1 MIKVIFLGTTSLSV
15 GVLSSLV
22 DAQYQIAAVITQ
34 PDRECGRGRKLT
46 PPPVK
51 VWSQDRG
58 FKVLQPE
65 KVNRKEFLDL
75 ISEIAPDIL
84 IVAAYGQIL
93 RSSLLKIAPFG
104 CINVHASLLPRYR
117 GADPI
122 RWAILNGEK
131 KTGVSLMIMDEGI
144 DTGPVLATR
153 EVIIEES
160 DNSGTLEK
168 KLGKI
173 GGELLVEVLP
183 AWFERKIEPIPQS
196 NDQASYAGKIPKNLF
211 QINWNHSAEEIVR
224 QVKAFAPCPGA
235 FGYFH
240 QKRLKIMK
248 AHVYHHEA
256 RANPGQIIRYEPKDG
271 LLVGTGNGVLAIE
284 ELHPENKKVQSSL
297 EFCCGYHLQPGDV
310 FQ

>member
-1 MIKVIFLGTTSLSV
+1 MKKVVFLGTTVLSI

-22 DAQYQIAAVITQ
+22 DARYHIAAVITQ
-34 PDRECGRGRKLT
+34 PDRECGRGRRLT

-51 VWSQDRG
+51 VWSQNHG
-58 FKVLQPE
+58 FEVLQPE
-65 KVNRKEFLDL
+65 KVNRKDFLDL
-75 ISEIAPDIL
+75 ISKIAPDIL

-93 RSSLLKIAPFG
+93 RPSLFKIAPFG

-131 KTGVSLMIMDEGI
+131 KTGVSLMMVDEGI
-144 DTGPVLATR
+144 DTGPVIASR
-153 EVIIEES
+153 EVMIEES
-160 DNSGTLEK
+160 DNSSTLEK

-183 AWFERKIEPIPQS
+183 AWFERKIQPIPQS
-196 NDQASYAGKIPKNLF
+196 NEQASYAGKIPKNFF
-211 QINWNHSAEEIVR
+211 QINWNQSAEEIVR

-240 QKRLKIMK
+240 QKRLKIIK
-248 AHVYHHEA
+248 AHVYNHEES
-256 RANPGQIIRYEPKDG
+256 ANAGQIIRYEPKVG
-271 LLVGTGNGVLAIE
+271 LLVGTGKGILAIE
-284 ELHPENKKVQSSL
+284 ELHPENKKVQSSQ
-297 EFCCGYHLQPGDV
+297 EFCCGYYIQPGDV